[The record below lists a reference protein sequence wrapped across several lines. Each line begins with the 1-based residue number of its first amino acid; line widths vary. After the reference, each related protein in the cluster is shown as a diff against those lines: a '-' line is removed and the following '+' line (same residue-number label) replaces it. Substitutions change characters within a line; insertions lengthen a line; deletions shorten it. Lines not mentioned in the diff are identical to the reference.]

1 MRLSPR
7 TQWSAKSKSV
17 PAFLREPFD
26 IIHMYSKHVRTLAD
40 SQF

>member
-7 TQWSAKSKSV
+7 TQWFTKSKTG
-17 PAFLREPFD
+17 PAFLREPFY